1 MRFDV
6 RGVDHL
12 GVRRSTAAG
21 ELPEQVFP
29 YAASRP
35 PSEAIVD
42 CRSRPVSVGTIGPAA
57 AAFQHV
63 YNAADDA
70 AVVLP
75 LDTTHIGWQAGFD
88 PLPLLVAQPKSAEDA
103 FRLSMIGAGGDMKV
117 FWSNGLVGSITT
129 LAIVLLFWR

>member
-1 MRFDV
+1 MRFDM

-12 GVRRSTAAG
+12 RVCRSPIPG
-21 ELPEQVFP
+21 KLPEQVFP

-63 YNAADDA
+63 YDAADNAAI
-70 AVVLP
+70 VFP
-75 LDTTHIGWQAGFD
+75 LDTAHIGRQVRFD
-88 PLPLLVAQPKSAEDA
+88 PLPLRIAQPKQIPAHDPILPQENQY
-103 FRLSMIGAGGDMKV
+103 RIVTAGKLMS
-117 FWSNGLVGSITT
+117 SNPSITV
-129 LAIVLLFWR
+129 AVLL